1 MQPLLSHLAE
11 IRTGLTLRGP
21 DASRRTDKEG
31 LHLLRIS
38 DITEDGQ
45 LEITSPHLLDRSFG
59 DDLRYRVAAGNIL
72 IANRGTRMT
81 AALVPEGLEAIAS
94 GQLFIVRPQS
104 DRITPEFLHWFLNL
118 ETTQDR
124 LQSEARGSY
133 VQTLSIS
140 VVRDLP
146 VPLIPLELQA
156 KLCALTDLARREREL
171 LRLLA
176 EKRGILIQHSFS
188 QIINRFTT

>member
-1 MQPLLSHLAE
+1 MQPLLSDLAE

-45 LEITSPHLLDRSFG
+45 IEITSPHLLDRSHG
-59 DDLRYRVAAGNIL
+59 DDLRYRVAAGDIL

-94 GQLFIVRPQS
+94 GQLFIVRPHS
-104 DRITPEFLHWFLNL
+104 DRITPKFLHWFLNL

-124 LQSEARGSY
+124 LHSEARGSY

-146 VPLIPLELQA
+146 IPLIPLELQT
-156 KLCALTDLARREREL
+156 KLCALADLARREREL

-176 EKRGILIQHSFS
+176 EKRGTLLQYSFS
-188 QIINRFTT
+188 QILNRFTT